1 MSKLFLSNKVVVVT
15 GGAGSGIGHGLSIT
29 LAEHGATVL
38 IVEKDIPLMNKLVR
52 KLKSK
57 RRKVEGYECD
67 VASGAQGNATVKAI
81 LGKYGHI
88 DGLVNSAGIGMIRV
102 THECT
107 DEDYARLMSIDL
119 YGTFAFCRAVI
130 PSMIRRKS
138 GSIVNISSI
147 HAVRTTA
154 NYGIYAGAKAGVDG
168 FTRGLAA
175 QYGGSGIRANSV
187 QPGLVDGLQSRRLIA
202 QFASDVQGWIDRFT
216 RNQQC
221 LDRLIQARDVG
232 ETVAFLLSDRAA
244 CIMGASIPVDAGILA
259 LLTSK
264 D

>member
-1 MSKLFLSNKVVVVT
+1 MSKSLLSNKVVVVT

-29 LAEHGATVL
+29 LADHGATVL

-57 RRKVEGYECD
+57 GRKVEGHECD
-67 VASGAQGNATVKAI
+67 VSSGAQVNATVKT
-81 LGKYGHI
+81 LLDKHKRI
-88 DGLVNSAGIGMIRV
+88 DGLVNNAGIGLIRV
-102 THECT
+102 AHECS

-147 HAVRTTA
+147 HAVRTTE
-154 NYGIYAGAKAGVDG
+154 NYAVYAGAKAGVDG

-175 QYGGSGIRANSV
+175 QYGGSGIRVNSV
-187 QPGLVDGLQSRRLIA
+187 QPGLVDGPQSRRLIA
-202 QFASDVQGWIDRFT
+202 QFATDVQGWIDGFT
-216 RNQQC
+216 RTRQC
-221 LDRLIQARDVG
+221 LDRLIQSRDVG

-244 CIMGASIPVDAGILA
+244 CITGASIPVDAGILA